1 MQAVTPKA
9 LPMAVATTMI
19 TLRMIPQTDFFSFF
33 FFHEIVDYEIY
44 EL

>member
-19 TLRMIPQTDFFSFF
+19 TLRMIPQTDFFRF

>member
-33 FFHEIVDYEIY
+33 SSMMIY
-44 EL
+44 DL

>member
-19 TLRMIPQTDFFSFF
+19 TLRMIPQTDFVL